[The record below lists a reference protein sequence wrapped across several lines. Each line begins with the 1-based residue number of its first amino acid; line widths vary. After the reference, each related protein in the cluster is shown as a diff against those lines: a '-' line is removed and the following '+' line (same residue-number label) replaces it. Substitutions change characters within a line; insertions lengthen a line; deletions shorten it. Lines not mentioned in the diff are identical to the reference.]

1 MLNDEKGRGIRKKVG
16 SGKTIEGV
24 VKSNLCTGCGTC
36 VGICPED
43 ALEMM
48 IDHCKGIYTPQVDK
62 GRCSECGLCLEVCP
76 GHSVDFRGLNLD
88 FFGKEPEDILLGN
101 YLKCYIG
108 HATNYKI
115 RYNSASGG
123 LVTALL
129 LFALEEGMIDGALV
143 TKMSEDNPLEPQPFI
158 ATTREEIIL
167 AAKSKYCPVPANV
180 ALKEILKKEGKFAI
194 VGLPCHI
201 QGIRKAELV
210 NKKLKEKVI
219 LHLGL
224 FCSSPMT
231 FKGTDFV
238 LQKYRLTK
246 ENIARLDYRGEG
258 WPGYMTIQ
266 FKDGAEKLIP
276 RSEYGI
282 FHSLGFFTP
291 SRCALCCDQTNEL
304 ADISLGDAWLPEL
317 EEDRIGTSVIICRS
331 KEGENLLQYA
341 TSKGK
346 IALWNIEEKKVRLM
360 ESKKASFPMNSR
372 LAYLSGKKQPN
383 YNTSLPK
390 VGSTP
395 VFLLLYAYT
404 SVPLLYLNMFLSSRR
419 QLRWL
424 IKPVATLEQI
434 AMKLGSKLVRLIRLK

>member
-1 MLNDEKGRGIRKKVG
+1 MG
-16 SGKTIEGV
+16 SGKTIEDV

-43 ALEMM
+43 ALEMV
-48 IDHCKGIYTPQVDK
+48 IDHRKGIYVPQLD
-62 GRCSECGLCLEVCP
+62 RESCNECGICFEVCP
-76 GHSVDFRGLNLD
+76 GHSVDIKGLNTEI
-88 FFGKEPEDILLGN
+88 FGKEPEDILLGN
-101 YLKCYIG
+101 YLNCYIG

-143 TKMSEDNPLEPQPFI
+143 TKMSEDNPLEPWPFI
-158 ATTREEIIL
+158 ATTREEIIS

-201 QGIRKAELV
+201 QGMRKAELV
-210 NKKLKEKVI
+210 NKKLKDRVV

-224 FCSSPMT
+224 FCSAPMT

-238 LQKYRLTK
+238 LQKYRLKK
-246 ENIARLDYRGEG
+246 ENIVHLDYRGEG
-258 WPGYMTIQ
+258 CPGYMRIR
-266 FKDGAEKLIP
+266 FKDGADKLIP
-276 RSEYGI
+276 KSEYGI
-282 FHSLGFFTP
+282 FHGLGFFTP
-291 SRCALCCDQTNEL
+291 PRCVLCCDQINEL
-304 ADISLGDAWLPEL
+304 ADISLGDAFLPEL

-331 KEGENLLQYA
+331 KAGENLLQHA
-341 TSKGK
+341 TGKGK
-346 IALWNIEEKKVRLM
+346 IALCNIEREKVRLM
-360 ESKKASFPMNSR
+360 ESKKVSFPLNSR
-372 LAYLSGKKQPN
+372 LAYLSGKKRPS
-383 YNTSLPK
+383 YNISLPK
-390 VGSTP
+390 VISTP
-395 VFLLLYAYT
+395 IFLLLYAYT

-424 IKPVATLEQI
+424 IRPMAILEQI
-434 AMKLGSKLVRLIRLK
+434 VKKLGRKLVRLTRLK

>member
-1 MLNDEKGRGIRKKVG
+1 MKKGKGLERKIG
-16 SGKTIEGV
+16 SGKTIEEV

-36 VGICPED
+36 VGICPEY
-43 ALEMM
+43 ALEMV
-48 IDHCKGIYTPQVDK
+48 IDHRKDIYTPQVHK
-62 GRCSECGLCLEVCP
+62 GECNECGLCLEVCP
-76 GHSVDFRGLNLD
+76 GHSVDFRELNLD

-108 HATNYKI
+108 YATNYKI

-123 LVTALL
+123 LVTTLL

-158 ATTREEIIL
+158 ATTREEIIS
-167 AAKSKYCPVPANV
+167 AAKSKYCPVPANI

-201 QGIRKAELV
+201 HGIRKVVLV
-210 NKKLKEKVI
+210 NKKLRDRIV

-246 ENIARLDYRGEG
+246 ENIAHLDYRGEG
-258 WPGYMTIQ
+258 WPGYMRIQ

-276 RSEYGI
+276 KSEYGI
-282 FHSLGFFTP
+282 FHGLGFFTP
-291 SRCALCCDQTNEL
+291 SRCALCCDQINEL
-304 ADISLGDAWLPEL
+304 ADISLRDAFLPEF

-331 KEGENLLQYA
+331 KAGENLLQHA
-341 TSKGK
+341 TGKGK
-346 IALWNIEEKKVRLM
+346 IALWDIERQKVRLM
-360 ESKKASFPMNSR
+360 ESKKVSFPLNSR
-372 LAYLSGKKQPN
+372 LAYLSCKKRPS
-383 YNTSLPK
+383 YNTLLPK
-390 VGSTP
+390 VGSIP
-395 VFLLLYAYT
+395 IFLLLYAYT
-404 SVPLLYLNMFLSSRR
+404 NVPLLYLNRFISSRR

-424 IKPVATLEQI
+424 IEPMAILEQI
-434 AMKLGSKLVRLIRLK
+434 VKKLGSKLVRLTRLK

>member
-1 MLNDEKGRGIRKKVG
+1 MLKNTIESVVNDE
-16 SGKTIEGV
+16 
-24 VKSNLCTGCGTC
+24 LCTGCGTC
-36 VGICPED
+36 VGICPLS
-43 ALEMM
+43 AAEMVRSET
-48 IDHCKGIYTPQVDK
+48 KGIYLPQLDDEK
-62 GRCSECGLCLEVCP
+62 CNQCGICLDACP
-76 GHSVDFRGLNLD
+76 GHSVDFQQLNLD
-88 FFGKEPEDILLGN
+88 IFGQEPEDVLLGN
-101 YLKCYIG
+101 YLNCYIC
-108 HATNYKI
+108 HATDYEI

-143 TKMSEDNPLEPQPFI
+143 TRMSEDNPLEPQPFI
-158 ATTREEIIL
+158 ATTREEIIS
-167 AAKSKYCPVPANV
+167 AAKSKYCPVPANI

-201 QGIRKAELV
+201 HGIRKAELV
-210 NKKLKEKVI
+210 NKKLKDRVV

-246 ENIARLDYRGEG
+246 ENIAHLDYRGEG
-258 WPGYMTIQ
+258 WPGYMRIQ
-266 FKDGAEKLIP
+266 FKDGVEKLIP

-291 SRCALCCDQTNEL
+291 FRCALCCDQMNEL

-331 KEGENLLQYA
+331 KAGENLLQHA
-341 TSKGK
+341 TGKGK
-346 IALWNIEEKKVRLM
+346 IALWNIERKKVRFM
-360 ESKKASFPMNSR
+360 ESKKVSFPLNYG
-372 LAYLSGKKQPN
+372 LAYLSGKKRPS
-383 YNTSLPK
+383 YNISLPK
-390 VGSTP
+390 VTSTP
-395 VFLLLYAYT
+395 IFLLLHTYT
-404 SVPLLYLNMFLSSRR
+404 FVSLLYLNMFLSSIR

-424 IKPVATLEQI
+424 IKPMAILEQI